1 MSDLVN
7 DWLGEYDDFVPPTV
21 GQRGWDFGDF
31 EADDE
36 ISRMFNFGAWGGIRP
51 YEFSPDNPFADHPA
65 PLLRGI
71 ELFDAGEL
79 SDAILAFEAAAQRDM
94 QAHPTPTPTPTH
106 PLSLSA
112 PGRPWAHISH
122 SANPFLGRILRVR
135 ADTQPPRARVATG
148 DDGADGDDG

>member
-7 DWLGEYDDFVPPTV
+7 DWLGEYDDFVPPMA
-21 GQRGWDFGDF
+21 GQRVWDFGDF

-94 QAHPTPTPTPTH
+94 QARPAPAPAHS
-106 PLSLSA
+106 LSLSFRAGRGRVVMTAASLTA
-112 PGRPWAHISH
+112 PT
-122 SANPFLGRILRVR
+122 PFFWGAASCTTCVGD
-135 ADTQPPRARVATG
+135 DTQPTATCVRLRG
-148 DDGADGDDG
+148 

>member
-7 DWLGEYDDFVPPTV
+7 DWLGEYDDFVPPTA

-94 QAHPTPTPTPTH
+94 QARPAPAPAP
-106 PLSLSA
+106 PILSLSLF
-112 PGRPWAHISH
+112 PRREGCGGGHDGHVSH
-122 SANPFLGRILRVR
+122 SANPLFLGRILHHMCR
-135 ADTQPPRARVATG
+135 
-148 DDGADGDDG
+148 